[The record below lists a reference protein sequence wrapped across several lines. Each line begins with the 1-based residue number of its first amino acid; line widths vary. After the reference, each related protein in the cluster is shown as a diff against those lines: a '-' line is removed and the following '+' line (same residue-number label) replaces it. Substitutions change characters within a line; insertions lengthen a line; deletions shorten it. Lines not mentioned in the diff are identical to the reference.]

1 MPKRRRKQPMPV
13 TNDSM
18 LNVRVPQEVID
29 RLEAYAAAHGQPG
42 ARFTRA
48 DAARVLL
55 LEALD
60 RAEKQQ
66 R

>member
-1 MPKRRRKQPMPV
+1 MRKGSKPTMRKDTYSESLV
-13 TNDSM
+13 
-18 LNVRVPQEVID
+18 LRVPPGLLE
-29 RLEAYAAAHGQPG
+29 RLEAYAAERSQAG

-60 RAEKQQ
+60 RAETKAE
-66 R
+66 

>member
-1 MPKRRRKQPMPV
+1 MPV

-42 ARFTRA
+42 ARFNRA

>member
-1 MPKRRRKQPMPV
+1 MPF
-13 TNDSM
+13 
-18 LNVRVPQEVID
+18 ID